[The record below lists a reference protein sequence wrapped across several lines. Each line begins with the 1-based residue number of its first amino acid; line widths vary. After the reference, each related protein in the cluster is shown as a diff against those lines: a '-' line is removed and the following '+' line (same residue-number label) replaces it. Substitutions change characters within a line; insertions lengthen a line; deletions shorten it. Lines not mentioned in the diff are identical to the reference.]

1 MCILLSQQEGGREAG
16 GGAPTER
23 DLMNRVVQLEKEL
36 RERES
41 AIGDLWEREA
51 SPSSAAAN
59 EARVLRQENEDL
71 RVSER
76 GRVGGGG
83 GRREAGG
90 REGGW

>member
-1 MCILLSQQEGGREAG
+1 
-16 GGAPTER
+16 
-23 DLMNRVVQLEKEL
+23 MNRVVQLEKEL

-41 AIGDLWEREA
+41 VIGDLWEREA

-71 RVSER
+71 RVRER
-76 GRVGGGG
+76 GRVVGG
-83 GRREAGG
+83 GRREGEG